1 MIARASESTVR
12 EFGPYAPS
20 PGAQDAGGNTVP
32 AAPKSPLDD
41 EVFPHQT
48 DAIPPGVTVAGAY
61 ELRFAWT
68 RRDLA
73 DVQSLRYRVFNQ
85 ELGEGLA
92 TAVSLARDEDHR
104 DPWFHHLM
112 IIHRT
117 SGEVVGTYRMQTV
130 TMAASR
136 FGFYS
141 AEFFELG
148 GIPSRILAHSVEI
161 GRACVAPAHRNGR
174 VIRLLWRGLARYLQW
189 NGQRYLFGCCSVAG
203 LDADLART
211 TWNSLSSKGAL
222 HNDVFVRPRSTTRAL
237 HDDGRTLDAE
247 APESS
252 HALPPLF
259 QAYLALGAR
268 VCGPPAFDRE
278 FGTTDYLVLLDTE
291 AMEPTAYAS
300 FFG

>member
-12 EFGPYAPS
+12 KLAPYTSSPSLREEGATTAP
-20 PGAQDAGGNTVP
+20 TT
-32 AAPKSPLDD
+32 PKSPLDD

-61 ELRFAWT
+61 DLRFAWT

-73 DVQSLRYRVFNQ
+73 EVQALRYRVFNE

-92 TAVSLARDEDHR
+92 TAMSSARDEDHR

-112 IIHRT
+112 IIHRA
-117 SGEVVGTYRMQTV
+117 SDQVVGTYRMQTV

-148 GIPSRILAHSVEI
+148 GMAGSILARSVEI
-161 GRACVAPAHRNGR
+161 GRACVAPGHRNGR

-189 NGQRYLFGCCSVAG
+189 NGQRYLFGCCSVPG
-203 LDADLART
+203 LDPELARS
-211 TWNSLSSKGAL
+211 TWNALTSNGAL
-222 HNDVFVRPRSTTRAL
+222 HDDVFVRPRTTTRAL
-237 HDDGRTLDAE
+237 HDDGRALDAQ
-247 APESS
+247 APDAPN
-252 HALPPLF
+252 ALPPLF
-259 QAYLALGAR
+259 QSYLSLGAR

-291 AMEPTAYAS
+291 AMAPAAYTS